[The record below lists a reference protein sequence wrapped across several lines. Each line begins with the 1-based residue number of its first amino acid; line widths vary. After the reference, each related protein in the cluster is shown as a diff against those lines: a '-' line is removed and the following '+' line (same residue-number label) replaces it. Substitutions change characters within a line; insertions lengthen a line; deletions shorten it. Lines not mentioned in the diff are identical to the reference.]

1 MEKNTIEENW
11 LTKSYSIAYKALLNA
26 KMSVSEFSILF
37 NNIFD
42 INYIEGKTVNR
53 LLRENGILKYYNG
66 QEYVYYKYESFSE
79 KLNKTDKNG
88 VKYSFYIWDVKIL
101 LAVFGISLFKEFTKK
116 DLNNVNSILAR
127 FSNKKPNAK
136 IALKNFKE
144 FQSFLNTLAN
154 VA

>member
-1 MEKNTIEENW
+1 MQNDWFK
-11 LTKSYSIAYKALLNA
+11 KSYSVANKAFFNE
-26 KMSVSEFSILF
+26 KMSVTEFSELINNLF
-37 NNIFD
+37 NVD
-42 INYIEGKTVNR
+42 YIEGKIVNR
-53 LLRENGILKYYNG
+53 LLRENGVLKYNNG

-79 KLNKTDKNG
+79 KLNCTDANST
-88 VKYSFYIWDVKIL
+88 KYSFYIWDVRIL

-144 FQSFLNTLAN
+144 FQSFLNTFTK